1 VYSPLGRG
9 FFSSGPKLVE
19 NLSEDDF
26 RNVATVL
33 CEYRVSHCN
42 TCAVN
47 NQLCQHKNFIVWK
60 KKECDKFY
68 LLLWWVT
75 YWLTYRPH
83 NTLPLHF
90 MEWFA
95 VKLCK
100 KELLG
105 EFRFEIIR
113 F

>member
-1 VYSPLGRG
+1 MYSPLGRG

-19 NLSEDDF
+19 NLSEGDF

-33 CEYRVSHCN
+33 CEYQVAHCN

-47 NQLCQHKNFIVWK
+47 NQLCQHKIFIVWK

-83 NTLPLHF
+83 NTLRLHF

-105 EFRFEIIR
+105 EFRFEIMR